1 MSYFVEFQSFCDQIA
16 CSTPSGFGSDVRRL
30 IWRLKAGSSAPGYL
44 ILPLR
49 NCRSTGSRN

>member
-1 MSYFVEFQSFCDQIA
+1 MSYFVEFRSFCDQIA
-16 CSTPSGFGSDVRRL
+16 RSASSGTGSDVRRL
-30 IWRLKAGSSAPGYL
+30 IRRLKAGPSAPGYL